1 MARRRRRKRTKAGS
15 GETPAIVLPTPERM
29 AHGPVEPPARQIVD
43 ARGEIGAPFRGVD
56 WLALMARR
64 GVVTDSMRA
73 AGERFSGDF
82 RLALLDPVRA
92 IQLDRPRVQ
101 TGAAA
106 NDLSGGVLG
115 ARRRIAGARR
125 ALGGAGSPCERAA
138 WHVLGFGHTVAEWCR
153 ADGGRM
159 RADTAKGILVGALGV
174 LAVHYGLERKPPL
187 PKTPRAA

>member
-1 MARRRRRKRTKAGS
+1 MARRRRRKKTKAGQS
-15 GETPAIVLPTPERM
+15 EVPALVLPTPERM
-29 AHGPVEPPARQIVD
+29 GHGPVEPPDRQIAD
-43 ARGEIGAPFRGVD
+43 AHGGIGAPFRSVD

-64 GVVTDSMRA
+64 GVVTAPMRE

-92 IQLDRPRVQ
+92 IRLDRPRVQ
-101 TGAAA
+101 TGAVSHEFS
-106 NDLSGGVLG
+106 DGVLG
-115 ARRRIAGARR
+115 ARRRVASARR

-153 ADGGRM
+153 ADGGRL

-174 LAVHYGLERKPPL
+174 LAVHYGLDRKPPL
-187 PKTPRAA
+187 PKPPRAA

>member
-1 MARRRRRKRTKAGS
+1 MARRRKKKTKARQS
-15 GETPAIVLPTPERM
+15 GIPAMVLPTRERM
-29 AHGPVEPPARQIVD
+29 AHGPVEPPARQIAD

-56 WLALMARR
+56 WLTLMARR
-64 GVVTDSMRA
+64 GVVSEAMRA
-73 AGERFSGDF
+73 AGERFSDDF

-92 IQLDRPRVQ
+92 IRLDRPRV
-101 TGAAA
+101 TAGAVSQ
-106 NDLSGGVLG
+106 DLSNGVLG
-115 ARRRIAGARR
+115 ARRRVAGARR

-174 LAVHYGLERKPPL
+174 LAVHYGLDRKPPL
-187 PKTPRAA
+187 PKPSRAA

>member
-1 MARRRRRKRTKAGS
+1 MARRRRRKRTKAGP
-15 GETPAIVLPTPERM
+15 GEAPAIVLPTPERM
-29 AHGPVEPPARQIVD
+29 AQGPIEPPVRQIAD

-64 GVVTDSMRA
+64 GVVTESMRA
-73 AGERFSGDF
+73 AGERFSNDF

-92 IQLDRPRVQ
+92 IRLDRPRAQ
-101 TGAAA
+101 AGAVSA
-106 NDLSGGVLG
+106 DLSDGVLG
-115 ARRRIAGARR
+115 ARRRVAGARQ

>member
-1 MARRRRRKRTKAGS
+1 MPRRRRRKRVKVGS
-15 GETPAIVLPTPERM
+15 ADHASIVLPTTERM
-29 AHGPVEPPARQIVD
+29 RQGLVEPPERQIAD
-43 ARGEIGAPFRGVD
+43 AKGEIGAPFRSVD

-64 GVVTDSMRA
+64 GVVTEPMRA
-73 AGERFSGDF
+73 AGERFSDDF

-92 IQLDRPRVQ
+92 VRLDRPRIQ
-101 TGAAA
+101 TGTPSH
-106 NDLSGGVLG
+106 DLSDGVLG
-115 ARRRIAGARR
+115 ARRRVAGARR

-138 WHVLGFGHTVAEWCR
+138 WHVLGFGHSVAEWCR

-187 PKTPRAA
+187 PKSPRAA

>member
-1 MARRRRRKRTKAGS
+1 MAKRRRKKRAEPQTS
-15 GETPAIVLPTPERM
+15 LVLPTRERL
-29 AHGPVEPPARQIVD
+29 AHGPVEPPAHQIAD

-56 WLALMARR
+56 WLTLMARR
-64 GVVTDSMRA
+64 GVVTESMRA
-73 AGERFSGDF
+73 AGERFCDDF

-92 IQLDRPRVQ
+92 IRLDKPRAPA
-101 TGAAA
+101 GAVTTE
-106 NDLSGGVLG
+106 LSDGVVG
-115 ARRRIAGARR
+115 ARRRVAGARH

-174 LAVHYGLERKPPL
+174 LAVHYGLERKRPL
-187 PKTPRAA
+187 PKARPGA

>member
-1 MARRRRRKRTKAGS
+1 MARRRKKKTKTARGNV
-15 GETPAIVLPTPERM
+15 PAIVMPTPERI
-29 AHGPVEPPARQIVD
+29 AHGLVEAPTHQIAD

-56 WLALMARR
+56 WLSLMARR
-64 GVVTDSMRA
+64 GVVTEPMRE
-73 AGERFSGDF
+73 AGERFADDF

-92 IQLDRPRVQ
+92 VRLDRPRMQ
-101 TGAAA
+101 TGGTPQ
-106 NDLSGGVLG
+106 DPSDGVLG
-115 ARRRIAGARR
+115 ARRRIAGAQR

-138 WHVLGFGHTVAEWCR
+138 WHVLGFGRTVAEWCR

-174 LAVHYGLERKPPL
+174 LAVHYGIERNPPL